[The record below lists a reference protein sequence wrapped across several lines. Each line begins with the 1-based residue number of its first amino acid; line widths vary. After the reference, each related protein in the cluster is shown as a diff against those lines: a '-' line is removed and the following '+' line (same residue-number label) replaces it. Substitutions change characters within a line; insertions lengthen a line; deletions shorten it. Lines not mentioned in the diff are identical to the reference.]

1 MNTTMHPTPLPSEQ
15 EAELARASGRDLSVV
30 LSSRAE
36 TQQFDFKDDRGETRT
51 VTLPTSFVRL
61 MVEALAE
68 IGQGNAVSL
77 IPIHAELTSQEA
89 ADVLNVSRPYLI
101 QLLDKGEI
109 PYRKVNT
116 HRRIRYDDVLA
127 YKHRVDA
134 DRRAALDELSALH
147 QDMGLE

>member
-109 PYRKVNT
+109 PFRKVNT

-127 YKHRVDA
+127 YKNRVDA
-134 DRRAALDELSALH
+134 DRRAALEELSALH
-147 QDMGLE
+147 QEMGLE

>member
-127 YKHRVDA
+127 YKNRVDA
-134 DRRAALDELSALH
+134 DRRAALEELSALH
-147 QDMGLE
+147 QEMGLE